1 MREVVLGTAGHVDH
15 GKTSLI
21 KALTGIDT
29 DRLKEEK
36 ERGITIELG
45 FAYIDLPSGHRMGIV
60 DVPGHE
66 RFVKNMVAGAAGI
79 DLVAFIIAADEGI
92 MPQTRE
98 HFEICRLLGV
108 RRGLVVITKKDL
120 VEPDWLGLVEEEVK
134 EFLAGSFLEHAPML
148 AVSSTTGEGIE
159 AVRDVL
165 DALVSESEFVE
176 SHGPFRLP
184 IDRIFS
190 MKGFGAVVTGTSIS
204 GRIAVGDDAV
214 IFPGQVTA
222 KIRGIQVHG
231 ETVQEVEAGRR
242 TAINLQGVEK
252 ETITRGDV
260 LASPDCLRPAYM
272 LDAEFIYL
280 SGNKKPLKNRRRVRV
295 HLGTAEVFGRIVL
308 LDDEEL
314 PPGACA
320 NVQLLLENP
329 VGVWPGDHY
338 VVRGYSPIYTIG
350 GGVILNNDAK
360 KRRRFKKSNKEIFEL
375 YRHGTLEDQALLH
388 VEESGLAGI
397 TFTDLA
403 VKTGT
408 FGKKLK
414 KILEPP
420 IAARRILIIDSEKQR
435 MVAAGAFGKLLAA
448 AKEILEGFHK
458 DNPLKPGLS
467 KEELRSRLAKGLDQR
482 LFQYM
487 LNDLVK
493 SGAIVQD
500 ESVIR
505 LSGHRVSLKD
515 DARAIRQEMVA
526 SYSEAGLTPPN
537 TNDILSRFGDYPKS
551 LVREVLAVLV
561 REKVLVKI
569 TEDLYFHA
577 EAIEG
582 LREKLIAFLK
592 DEGEIDAPRFKTLTG
607 LTRKFSIPLLEYFD
621 KLKLTIRVGDKRVL
635 REQRG

>member
-45 FAYIDLPSGHRMGIV
+45 FAYIDLPSGRRLGIV

-98 HFEICRLLGV
+98 HFEICSLLGV
-108 RRGLVVITKKDL
+108 KRGLVVITKKDL
-120 VEPDWLGLVEEEVK
+120 VEPDWLNLVEEDVK

-165 DALVSESEFVE
+165 DTLVSESEFVE

-204 GRIAVGDDAV
+204 GKIAVGDDAV
-214 IFPGQVTA
+214 IFPSQVTT

-231 ETVQEVEAGRR
+231 EAVQEVEAGRR

-252 ETITRGDV
+252 ETIARGDV
-260 LASPDCLRPAYM
+260 LASPDCLRPTYM
-272 LDAEFIYL
+272 LDAEFVYL
-280 SGNKKPLKNRRRVRV
+280 SGNKKPLKNRCRVRV
-295 HLGTAEVFGRIVL
+295 HLGTAEILGRIVL

-314 PPGACA
+314 PTGACA
-320 NVQLLLENP
+320 NIQLLLEKP

-350 GGVILNNDAK
+350 GGVILNNNAK
-360 KRRRFKKSNKEIFEL
+360 KRRRFKKTNKEIFEL
-375 YRHGTLEDQALLH
+375 YRHGALEDQALLH

-403 VKTGT
+403 VKTGI

-420 IAARRILIIDSEKQR
+420 ISARRILIIDSEKQR
-435 MVAAGAFGKLLAA
+435 MIAARAFTKLLAA
-448 AKEILEGFHK
+448 AKDILEGFHK
-458 DNPLKPGLS
+458 DNPLKPGLP
-467 KEELRSRLAKGLDQR
+467 KEELRSRLARGLDQR

-487 LNDLVK
+487 LNELVK
-493 SGAIVQD
+493 NGSIVQD
-500 ESVIR
+500 ESIIR

-515 DARAIRQEMVA
+515 DAKIIRQELVA

-561 REKVLVKI
+561 REKVLIKI

-577 EAIEG
+577 EAIDG

-592 DEGEIDAPRFKTLTG
+592 DEGEIDAPRFKSLTG